1 MNINDAKAIPLHKL
15 VEALGGRYS
24 KSTKKG
30 ILWYHSPFRP
40 DERTASFQIDEVK
53 NRWHDFGLVS
63 TSGSAGGDI
72 IDLWCDYHHQDRKL
86 GFKAALEGLA
96 QFSTLPNSTG
106 YKPLKRA
113 FKSIAKAKPIDTE
126 EPRFK
131 ILKLHNGLFF
141 AAIKEEAARRRIS
154 LPLASKY
161 LKQVYLQDTEI
172 PNRKLNGFAFKN
184 DKGGWEIS
192 IPNPATNKAFKTS
205 TSPKWFT
212 TIEGFNN
219 SVVCVFEGFWDFLTW
234 MEMQKAMIPPN
245 KVYVLNSV
253 SFTAH
258 LVDLLLANQDEI
270 KTIKLY
276 TDNDDAGRQAA
287 MIICEALDGS
297 GIVIGSM
304 EQSYDGAKDLNE
316 WWVIKFNF

>member
-1 MNINDAKAIPLHKL
+1 MKISDAKEIPIQRL

-63 TSGSAGGDI
+63 QSGSAGGDI
-72 IDLWCDYHHQDRKL
+72 IDLWCDYHHQDRKS
-86 GFKAALEGLA
+86 GVKAALDGLS
-96 QFSTLPNSTG
+96 QFGSVSNSMRSTPEKT
-106 YKPLKRA
+106 A
-113 FKSIAKAKPIDTE
+113 FKAIPKRQIIATE

-141 AAIKEEAARRRIS
+141 DGIKEEVARRRIS

-161 LKQVYLQDTEI
+161 LKQVYLQDTEN
-172 PNRKLNGFAFKN
+172 PDRKLNGFAFKN
-184 DKGGWEIS
+184 DKDGWEIS

-205 TSPKWFT
+205 TTPKWFT
-212 TIEGFNN
+212 TIEGLDN
-219 SVVCVFEGFWDFLTW
+219 STICVFEGFWDFLTW
-234 MEMQKAMIPPN
+234 MEMQKATIPPN

-253 SFTAH
+253 SFTAY
-258 LVDLLLANQDEI
+258 LVELLQANQSEI
-270 KTIKLY
+270 ETIKLY
-276 TDNDDAGRQAA
+276 SDNDDAGKQAA
-287 MIICEALDGS
+287 MIITEALDGS
-297 GIVIGSM
+297 GIIIGTM
-304 EQSYDGAKDLNE
+304 EQSYNGLRDLNE
-316 WWVIKFNF
+316 FWMKTN